1 MAGASKYLDPALLSR
16 LQNMEL
22 VARCAVQGFFSGL
35 HPSPFHGFSAEYSE
49 HRQYE
54 PGDELRFLDW
64 KVFGRTNKL
73 YIKQFRQDTN
83 VPVYI
88 LLDSSKSMTFQGEG
102 TTYSKLD
109 YGRFLTAALTSMML
123 GQGDSVGLMVFA
135 DRILTRISPRGRRTH
150 LYAILTALER
160 VRGEGQT
167 RLTDVLHAFA
177 ETATRRGIVI
187 LISDLLD
194 DADDLASGL
203 SHLKYLQHDVI
214 IFHTLDHQ
222 EITLDYQGLV
232 QFEDLET
239 GDRLRTYPE
248 SLKSTYQA
256 NVHAFLDEIE
266 KSSGRKEIDYWL
278 MDTSQ
283 TLDRAFMAYLGRRR
297 RLM

>member
-1 MAGASKYLDPALLSR
+1 MAGASKYLDPKLLSK

-73 YIKQFRQDTN
+73 YIKQFHQDTN

-88 LLDSSKSMTFQGEG
+88 LLDASKSMTFRGEA
-102 TTYSKLD
+102 TYDKLD
-109 YGRFLTAALTSMML
+109 YGRYLTAALTSLML
-123 GQGDSVGLMVFA
+123 GQGDSVGLTVFS
-135 DRILTRISPRGRRTH
+135 DRIVTRISPQGRRTH

-160 VRGEGQT
+160 IKGAGQT
-167 RLTDVLHAFA
+167 RLAEVLHTFA
-177 ETATRRGIVI
+177 ETASRRGIVI

-194 DADDLASGL
+194 DANDLASGL
-203 SHLKYLQHDVI
+203 AHLKYLQHDVI
-214 IFHTLDHQ
+214 LFHTLDHH
-222 EITLDYQGLV
+222 EITLDYQGLI

-239 GDRLRTYPE
+239 NERLRSYPE
-248 SLKSTYQA
+248 SLQATYRA
-256 NVHAFLDEIE
+256 NVQAFLDGIE
-266 KSSGRKEIDYWL
+266 KSTGRKEIDYWL
-278 MDTSQ
+278 MDTAQ
-283 TLDRAFMAYLGRRR
+283 PLDRAFLAYLAKRR

>member
-1 MAGASKYLDPALLSR
+1 
-16 LQNMEL
+16 MEL
-22 VARCAVQGFFSGL
+22 VARCAVQGYFSGL

-64 KVFGRTNKL
+64 KIFGRTNKL

-88 LLDSSKSMTFQGEG
+88 LLDSSKSMTFRGE
-102 TTYSKLD
+102 TTYTKLD
-109 YGRFLTAALTSMML
+109 YGRYLTAALTSLML
-123 GQGDSVGLMVFA
+123 GQGDSVGLVVFA
-135 DRILTRISPRGRRTH
+135 DKIQTRISPRGRRTH
-150 LYAILTALER
+150 LHAVLTALEK

-167 RLTDVLHAFA
+167 RLTEVLHSFA

-194 DADDLASGL
+194 DSDDLASGL
-203 SHLKYLQHDVI
+203 AHLKYLRHDVI
-214 IFHTLDHQ
+214 LFHTLDHQ
-222 EITLDYQGLV
+222 EITLDYQGLI

-248 SLKSTYQA
+248 SLKATYHEK
-256 NVHAFLDEIE
+256 VSAFLDDVE
-266 KSSGRKEIDYWL
+266 KSSGRKGIDYWL

-283 TLDRAFMAYLGRRR
+283 PLDRAFMAYLARRR